1 MNKEKT
7 DISPLGVLK
16 VQLKPIDAMDIC
28 SMAFL
33 SRKINVCD
41 DIVRGL

>member
-1 MNKEKT
+1 MKEQKF
-7 DISPLGVLK
+7 DISPFGVLV

-33 SRKINVCD
+33 SRLNIKGRD
-41 DIVRGL
+41 Q